1 MGVSKNRGTSKWM
14 VKIRENPIKVDDLGG
29 FPIIFGNI
37 LISFGLVGHQPQ
49 VSHKIPSGG
58 GWITHFQASKMAD
71 SANMT
76 CWKCHDVANNAWHW
90 REGAEKNR
98 DFPKGKVRG
107 EHFGEVFWV
116 RWRDFRRSV
125 FFLCVKK
132 GSASVV
138 PADSDSVV
146 PADSVSVVP
155 AAVWVVRSTTVPQ
168 WHLKQITYWRSRIAH
183 AAYTSWSW
191 WHWCCKKIYSIE
203 RKCNVQVKPCSVLI
217 WYCRKSMPHFNVSSV
232 NTLRMGCRSD
242 LLHVIITAPPH
253 PAPPFGLMYP
263 QVCLVP
269 DLYVI
274 STAPPHPTPPFG
286 LMYPQV
292 CLAAD
297 LYVISTTP
305 PHPTPPL

>member
-1 MGVSKNRGTSKWM
+1 MMPEQEMSRKCTSNWYWIHGWCYITQISVMLVPKWDDIQWTSGRQCPAQFYWWACFMSWATSLRSRVSCFGIIRSKVFCWQTWSWKERLRRLNRHT
-14 VKIRENPIKVDDLGG
+14 PALG
-29 FPIIFGNI
+29 
-37 LISFGLVGHQPQ
+37 S
-49 VSHKIPSGG
+49 S
-58 GWITHFQASKMAD
+58 
-71 SANMT
+71 
-76 CWKCHDVANNAWHW
+76 
-90 REGAEKNR
+90 
-98 DFPKGKVRG
+98 
-107 EHFGEVFWV
+107 
-116 RWRDFRRSV
+116 
-125 FFLCVKK
+125 K

-242 LLHVIITAPPH
+242 LLYVII
-253 PAPPFGLMYP
+253 
-263 QVCLVP
+263 
-269 DLYVI
+269 
-274 STAPPHPTPPFG
+274 
-286 LMYPQV
+286 
-292 CLAAD
+292 
-297 LYVISTTP
+297 TTP
-305 PHPTPPL
+305 PHPTPPHPLVLCILKSVLFRICTLSAPPHPTPPHPLVLCILCWPVRHQHHPTPPHPTPPL